1 MKTILFVAAA
11 LLLGGCAG
19 ISDHHVSYLNSKCEI
34 FGFDR
39 GSAAHSACYQKE
51 SDLWWDRVKDQQL

>member
-1 MKTILFVAAA
+1 MKAILFVATA

-19 ISDHHVSYLNSKCEI
+19 ISDHHVSYLQSKCEI

-51 SDLWWDRVKDQQL
+51 SDLWWDQVKEHQL